1 MEQVQLKLTENNNPY
16 IEFPNLG
23 HISFVNWSKTKEGY
37 KHLNFSFRQHNNT
50 SFLTDMNFSL
60 YSGVDKKEIKRTGIM
75 KIIKPLI
82 IIFGKLVKDNIFPY
96 DKVEKLGTLISGIT
110 YESITREPTPL
121 RRRKK
126 KFKEES
132 DEDSNEEEK
141 PKKKMAQKVTRK
153 GNVKTK
159 KGKKKQAPKKK
170 IGKTKKKGKK

>member
-1 MEQVQLKLTENNNPY
+1 MEQIKLKLTENNNPY
-16 IEFPNLG
+16 IEFPNFG

-82 IIFGKLVKDNIFPY
+82 LVFGKLVKNDIFPY
-96 DKVEKLGTLISGIT
+96 DKIDKLGVLISGIT
-110 YESITREPTPL
+110 YEPVVKEQAPL

-126 KFKEES
+126 KFKEELE
-132 DEDSNEEEK
+132 DENLEEEEK
-141 PKKKMAQKVTRK
+141 PKKKILAQKVTRK
-153 GNVKTK
+153 GNIKPKKKQSSKKVVKKTK
-159 KGKKKQAPKKK
+159 RKGKK
-170 IGKTKKKGKK
+170 